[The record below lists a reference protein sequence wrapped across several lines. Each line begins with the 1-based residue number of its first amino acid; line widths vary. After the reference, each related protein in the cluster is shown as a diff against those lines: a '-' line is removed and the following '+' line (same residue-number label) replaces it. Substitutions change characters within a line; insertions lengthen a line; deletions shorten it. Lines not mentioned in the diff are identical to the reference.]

1 MHQKKHVRFAST
13 NQFLAPPAGRTS
25 RSPSPASST
34 GPLTPPSHAF
44 TLPGPT
50 PYAFPSPSKSRAAAH
65 ARLHPLLEYST
76 SPSIIYDFVESPSAM
91 SSRRERLSS
100 RTLAEP
106 ATSPATQSLTLISPH
121 LPWRIPV
128 TSHNGSFVTVA
139 DVVNAIHLCLK
150 EQVSESEYKLLPT
163 RADQERAS
171 AAYRQRYRRHKD
183 RRAYDEDKR
192 RGLRR
197 IDFLMGHSK
206 FRGLSGTDSGPTTW
220 FLNFG

>member
-1 MHQKKHVRFAST
+1 MQQKKVRFAST
-13 NQFLAPPAGRTS
+13 NQFLAPPTGRTS
-25 RSPSPASST
+25 RSPSPASSI

-50 PYAFPSPSKSRAAAH
+50 PYAFPSPSKSRAMP

-76 SPSIIYDFVESPSAM
+76 SPSIIYDFIDSPSTGM

-100 RTLAEP
+100 RILAEP

-128 TSHNGSFVTVA
+128 TSYNGSFVTVM
-139 DVVNAIHLCLK
+139 DVINAVYRCLR
-150 EQVSESEYKLLPT
+150 EQVSEPEFKLLPT
-163 RADQERAS
+163 RKDEERAS
-171 AAYRQRYRRHKD
+171 AAYRQRYRSYRD
-183 RRAYDEDKR
+183 PRVYDEEKR

-206 FRGLSGTDSGPTTW
+206 FRGLSKTDSGPATW